1 MDTTRIK
8 IGFVE
13 DNDLLLANYKEYF
26 ESFVQFDC
34 IFGVGSIAELEV
46 YYYQEHATIPDI
58 ILLDIQLPSMSGI
71 VGISV
76 LQSLYP
82 DSQIV
87 MMTAFEDQENLLSSL
102 NNGAVGFLTK
112 NMSLSAVKDA
122 ILNIFENGAA
132 LSPSAAKTL
141 IGSITQKRKK
151 INSIINTLTN
161 REKEIAKHI
170 KSGLSYKEIAD
181 ALYIS
186 SRTVNQHLKHIY
198 QKVGVN
204 SRSQLAARM
213 EE

>member
-1 MDTTRIK
+1 MDAPYIK

-26 ESFVQFDC
+26 EGFEQFVC
-34 IFGVGSIAELEV
+34 VFGVGSISDLELHH
-46 YYYQEHATIPDI
+46 QENSAYPDV

-71 VGISV
+71 EGIAV
-76 LQSLYP
+76 LHSLYP
-82 DSQIV
+82 ESHIV
-87 MMTAFEDQENLLSSL
+87 MMTAFEDQENVLNSF

-132 LSPSAAKTL
+132 LSPTAAKTL
-141 IGSITQKRKK
+141 IGSITKKRNK
-151 INSIINTLTN
+151 INSIIHRLTN
-161 REKEIAKHI
+161 REKEIAKFI
-170 KSGLSYKEIAD
+170 KLGLSYKEIAEQ
-181 ALYIS
+181 LYIS

-204 SRSQLAARM
+204 SRSQLAAKM

>member
-1 MDTTRIK
+1 MDTKHIK

-26 ESFVQFDC
+26 ESFEQFTC
-34 IFGVGSIAELEV
+34 VFGVGSIPELEV
-46 YYYQEHATIPDI
+46 HYYQENTLIPDI
-58 ILLDIQLPSMSGI
+58 ILLDIQLPSMNGI
-71 VGISV
+71 IGISV

-87 MMTAFEDQENLLSSL
+87 MMTAFEDQENLLNAL

-112 NMSLSAVKDA
+112 NMSLSAVKEA

-141 IGSITQKRKK
+141 IGSIAQKRNK

-161 REKEIAKHI
+161 REREIARQI
-170 KSGLSYKEIAD
+170 KLGLSYKEIAD
-181 ALYIS
+181 QLYIS

>member
-1 MDTTRIK
+1 MDTTYIK

-26 ESFVQFDC
+26 ESFEPFTCV
-34 IFGVGSIAELEV
+34 FGVSSIAELEE
-46 YYYQEHATIPDI
+46 YYDQGNTIIPDI

-71 VGISV
+71 AGIAV

-82 DSQIV
+82 DTQIV
-87 MMTAFEDQENLLSSL
+87 MMTAFEDQENILNAL

-112 NMSLSAVKDA
+112 NMSLSAVKEA

-141 IGSITQKRKK
+141 IGSITKKRNK

-161 REKEIAKHI
+161 REKEIAKQI
-170 KSGLSYKEIAD
+170 KLGLSYKEIAE